1 MKKYFLDIDKVI
13 IPKGFFETVNNV
25 PKLTEWLRSQST
37 QKVKEDISSVWVF
50 TGYYDARKQPIYQCL
65 NCGGEVKDENI
76 NKHKYCLHCEA
87 TMKNTIR

>member
-25 PKLTEWLRSQST
+25 PS
-37 QKVKEDISSVWVF
+37 
-50 TGYYDARKQPIYQCL
+50 G
-65 NCGGEVKDENI
+65 
-76 NKHKYCLHCEA
+76 A